1 MKLAIITLTSQGK
14 KLARELSHKLEDD
27 PTVLKVDLYHKQVK
41 TTLQDI
47 FHEYEYILGI
57 MASGIMIRSICP
69 IIKDKT
75 RDPAILVMDE
85 KAYHVISILSGHLG
99 GGNSFTEKI
108 AGLTGAEPVI
118 TTATDV
124 NGKMGIDALA
134 RKYFMQVDNPSHI
147 LKINRALIMGEKV
160 ELQVPQLYE
169 YLFEDESV
177 KNSYNQVTSL
187 DNRRFTSSNKIQA
200 SFKDTKITLTPE
212 KIVLGIGAR
221 KGVSQ
226 EAVLSAARQACIDL
240 DIPLERIDL
249 IATAE
254 PKKDETGILEAA
266 QELGVDLKVV
276 SLDQLKEFLDQSK
289 DFLQGEIS
297 ESSFVMRTFDVPGI
311 CEPAAL
317 FAVGKQARLLY
328 RKTSFNKVTVA
339 VAVSDSSYH

>member
-14 KLARELSHKLEDD
+14 KLARELNHKLADD

-47 FHEYEYILGI
+47 FHEYDCILGI

-85 KAYHVISILSGHLG
+85 KAGYVISILSGHLG

-108 AGLTGAEPVI
+108 AGFTGAEPVI
-118 TTATDV
+118 TTSTDV
-124 NGKMGIDALA
+124 NGKIGIDALA
-134 RKYFMQVDNPSHI
+134 RKYFMQVDNPSNI
-147 LKINRALIMGEKV
+147 LKINKALVMDENV
-160 ELQVPQLYE
+160 ELQVPQRFE
-169 YLFEDESV
+169 YLFKDELV

-187 DNRRFTSSNKIQA
+187 DNGHVISSNKIEA

-221 KGVSQ
+221 KGVSL
-226 EAVLSAARQACIDL
+226 ETVLSAARQACIDL
-240 DIPLERIDL
+240 DITLERIDL
-249 IATAE
+249 MATAE

-266 QELGVDLKVV
+266 EELGVELEVV

-289 DFLQGEIS
+289 DFLQEEIS
-297 ESSFVMRTFDVPGI
+297 ESPFVMRTFGVPGI

-317 FAVGKQARLLY
+317 FAAGKQARLLY